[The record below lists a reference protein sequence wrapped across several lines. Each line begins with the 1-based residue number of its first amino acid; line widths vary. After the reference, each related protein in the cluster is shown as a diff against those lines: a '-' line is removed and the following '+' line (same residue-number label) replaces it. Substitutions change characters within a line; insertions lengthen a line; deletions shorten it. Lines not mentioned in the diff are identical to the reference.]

1 MYSSGRPGEMP
12 IFQGALRAK
21 LIMGV
26 DERVGL
32 FVVILTIFGI
42 VQPVL
47 FFVAAGVF
55 GIGRIVGA
63 VSPYFFDELG
73 VYVNWR
79 LFSWDGVMP
88 DDAYWT
94 VGEPKFRRLFRKA
107 KT

>member
-1 MYSSGRPGEMP
+1 MP

-26 DERVGL
+26 DER
-32 FVVILTIFGI
+32 ILLLALI
-42 VQPVL
+42 VALIGMAQPLL
-47 FFVAAGVF
+47 FFVSAGLI

-73 VYVNWR
+73 KYAEWR
-79 LFSWDGVMP
+79 LFAWSGMMP

-94 VGEPKFRRLFRKA
+94 SREPKFRKIFRKA

>member
-1 MYSSGRPGEMP
+1 MHGSGRAGEMP

-32 FVVILTIFGI
+32 LVVILVLFGI
-42 VQPVL
+42 VQPLL
-47 FFVAAGVF
+47 FLVAAGVF

-63 VSPYFFDELG
+63 VSPYFFDELSR
-73 VYVNWR
+73 YAEWR
-79 LFSWDGVMP
+79 LFSWSGSMP
-88 DDAYWT
+88 DDSYWT
-94 VGEPKFRRLFRKA
+94 SREPKFRRTFRKA